1 MITFVIKFVGRLLNQ
16 FPIRSKFVGFSPVF
30 NRLENRTGNSF
41 LDTSRTGGEWFNCVH
56 GLSANDRHLTVLFY
70 VQSLTFQLL
79 IHSVK
84 TTDRLKTCS
93 VRQVQE
99 KNTVL
104 HDFHELTSIL
114 DRDFALN
121 HPILATALGKTT
133 KTQLVCV
140 STSVWHVHLVVLCT
154 RELWLG
160 HGLTLILFGVSR
172 WVTANPSKLLRVDA
186 NYFQLNKGVKLVLER
201 RRTNR
206 QQRPESPTVTLTW
219 HASK

>member
-1 MITFVIKFVGRLLNQ
+1 MVQL
-16 FPIRSKFVGFSPVF
+16 
-30 NRLENRTGNSF
+30 
-41 LDTSRTGGEWFNCVH
+41 C

-114 DRDFALN
+114 DGD
-121 HPILATALGKTT
+121 HPYWLPPWAKLQSHSWNA
-133 KTQLVCV
+133 
-140 STSVWHVHLVVLCT
+140 SAHVWHVHLVVLCT

-172 WVTANPSKLLRVDA
+172 WVEANPSRLLRVDA

-201 RRTNR
+201 RLTNR

-219 HASK
+219 HANK